1 MNLTALAAR
10 HAASVRSHV
19 AAARLIRRS
28 AEVDLSSARTMA
40 DRLRLVRELGDVPG
54 FFPTPDALGERL
66 VRMAG
71 IEPGM
76 RVLEPSA
83 GTGNLVGWV
92 LGYGAH
98 CTAVEVNPRLCAAI
112 SARFPISVPVICA
125 DFMTWEGGPFDAVVM
140 NPPFE
145 RRQDEAH
152 LRRAISILRPGGRLA
167 CIVSRTTGDR
177 LRGEF
182 NVENLPDDSFA
193 KSENPT
199 HVRTCFVTN

>member
-125 DFMTWEGGPFDAVVM
+125 DFMQWDGERFDVAVM

-152 LRRAISILRPGGRLA
+152 LRRALTMAYRVVCL
-167 CIVSRTTGDR
+167 VSRSTGDR
-177 LRGEF
+177 LAGEF
-182 NVENLPDDSFA
+182 EVETVEDGAFA
-193 KSENPT
+193 NAERRT
-199 HVRTCFVTN
+199 MVRTSIVIARA